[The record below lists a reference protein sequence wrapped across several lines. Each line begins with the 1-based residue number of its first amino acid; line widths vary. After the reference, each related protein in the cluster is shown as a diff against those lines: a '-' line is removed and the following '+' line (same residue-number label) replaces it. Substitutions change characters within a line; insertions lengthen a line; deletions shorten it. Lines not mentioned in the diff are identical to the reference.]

1 MSSKD
6 LLKGKK
12 PFKVTSELREKIIN
26 IIKEALRG
34 EDRVLLVILFG
45 GFLEQEYT
53 RDIDLALYVREPGD
67 ILDDYGYAEELAER
81 LSKKTGYPIDIVILN
96 HASDYLFNTVMLSGK
111 PLIVR
116 DYRLYYGLRLLAIDQ
131 RNFFRSLYRK

>member
-53 RDIDLALYVREPGD
+53 RDIDLAIYVKKPSD
-67 ILDDYGYAEELAER
+67 ILDDYGYAEELAEK
-81 LSKKTGYPIDIVILN
+81 LSKKIGYPVDIVILN
-96 HASDYLFNTVMLSGK
+96 HANDYLFNTVLLKGK
-111 PLIVR
+111 PLIIR
-116 DYRLYYGLRLLAIDQ
+116 DYRLYYGLKLLAIDQ
-131 RNFFRSLYRK
+131 RNFFRSLYKK